1 VVVGRVSMNKK
12 KAKRNLQRIANEQPM
27 CEKRPEPVTVPE
39 PVIAPEPV
47 APKPVAAP
55 VAPAPEPAKPMRW
68 ADMMSDDED
77 EPLPLPKPAVKV
89 VAPKPVAPKPVA
101 PVVEP
106 VVEPTEAPAEKKRRT
121 HRGGRS
127 PQKRLEQELRR
138 ATSES
143 TAAPSALAALP
154 EAVLARVFEGVEL
167 RAVGAAAAAGR
178 ALRVSVWASP
188 SFWSHLSSDLTV
200 LSADGFRKWLFGLHG
215 DWATP
220 FTEYCATADATAALG
235 EAAYL
240 CGGLVKADNTGAFLR
255 AATAA
260 TQRVT
265 GGWDDATCA
274 ISAIAAK
281 VAERPQIFGS
291 ATALLEAADA
301 LRERALLAKLAEDD
315 TALDFDPFAEE
326 PAAWA
331 VDDDAPL
338 PDLFEP
344 KAEEEAADRLDLDF
358 ATSFLELL
366 DA

>member
-27 CEKRPEPVTVPE
+27 CEKRPEPVPEPVIVPE
-39 PVIAPEPV
+39 PVAPQPV
-47 APKPVAAP
+47 APKPV
-55 VAPAPEPAKPMRW
+55 VSAPEPSKPMRW
-68 ADMMSDDED
+68 ADMLSDDED
-77 EPLPLPKPAVKV
+77 DFLPV
-89 VAPKPVAPKPVA
+89 PKPVVKPAPQAVAPAVA
-101 PVVEP
+101 PVAAP

-127 PQKRLEQELRR
+127 PQKRLEQDLRR
-138 ATSES
+138 AHSGDI
-143 TAAPSALAALP
+143 APSALAQLP

-178 ALRVSVWASP
+178 ALRLAVWASP
-188 SFWSHLSSDLTV
+188 AFWSHLASDLAV

-220 FTEYCATADATAALG
+220 FAEYCRTADATAALG

-240 CGGLVKADNTGAFLR
+240 CGGLVKADDTGAFLR

-260 TQRVT
+260 AQRVT

-274 ISAIAAK
+274 IAALAAK
-281 VAERPQIFGS
+281 VAERPHVFGA
-291 ATALLEAADA
+291 ATALLEAADN

-326 PAAWA
+326 PAAWIE
-331 VDDDAPL
+331 DDDEPL

-344 KAEEEAADRLDLDF
+344 KEEDRLDLDF

-366 DA
+366 DPA